1 MNISLGKIKKL
12 ITNENITIQINIE
25 NEIIKKDYNL
35 INFSN
40 NILFNE
46 IYQTELFEY
55 KYSIQF
61 LIDIEEENNY
71 INEIIYILN
80 EKKLIFN
87 FLNKNIKIIDDID
100 ISENLLK
107 CFLYYNYKNNFNLIL
122 DIKDEIIV
130 DFYLIPEIYNKER
143 INKFLNKI
151 NKEIDKLIIIKEDN
165 LNNFYIDSELIG
177 YHIDWL
183 IQNNLLFQRLS
194 EKYLFMFPY
203 ENININLNHN
213 ISNFIIKNWNYLNL
227 YLILYL

>member
-1 MNISLGKIKKL
+1 MNVSLGKMKKL

-55 KYSIQF
+55 KYSIKF
-61 LIDIEEENNY
+61 LIDIEEENIY
-71 INEIIYILN
+71 IKEILYILN

-100 ISENLLK
+100 ISENLSK

-122 DIKDEIIV
+122 YIKDEIIV
-130 DFYLIPEIYNKER
+130 DFYLIPEFYNKER
-143 INKFLNKI
+143 IDNFLNKI
-151 NKEIDKLIIIKEDN
+151 NKEINKLIIIKEDD

-177 YHIDWL
+177 YYIDWF

-203 ENININLNHN
+203 KNININLNQN
-213 ISNFIIKNWNYLNL
+213 ISDFIIKN
-227 YLILYL
+227 

>member
-1 MNISLGKIKKL
+1 MNVSLGKMKKL

-35 INFSN
+35 INLIDKINLS

-46 IYQTELFEY
+46 IYQTDLFEY
-55 KYSIQF
+55 KYSINF
-61 LIDIEEENNY
+61 LLDIEEENIY
-71 INEIIYILN
+71 INEILYILN

-100 ISENLLK
+100 ISGNLLK

-130 DFYLIPEIYNKER
+130 DFYLIPEFYNNER

-165 LNNFYIDSELIG
+165 LNNFYIDSEFIG
-177 YHIDWL
+177 YYIDWNC
-183 IQNNLLFQRLS
+183 QNNLLFQRLS

-203 ENININLNHN
+203 ENINISLNHN
-213 ISNFIIKNWNYLNL
+213 ISDFMIKN
-227 YLILYL
+227 

>member
-1 MNISLGKIKKL
+1 MNNSLGKIKKL

-35 INFSN
+35 INLIDKINLS

-46 IYQTELFEY
+46 IYQTDLFEY
-55 KYSIQF
+55 KYSINF
-61 LIDIEEENNY
+61 LLNIEEENIY
-71 INEIIYILN
+71 INEILYILN

-100 ISENLLK
+100 ISGNLSK

-130 DFYLIPEIYNKER
+130 DFYLIPEFYNNER

-151 NKEIDKLIIIKEDN
+151 NKEIDKLIIIKEDK
-165 LNNFYIDSELIG
+165 LNNFYIDSEFIG
-177 YHIDWL
+177 YYIDWNC
-183 IQNNLLFQRLS
+183 QNNLLFQRLS

-203 ENININLNHN
+203 ENINISLNHN
-213 ISNFIIKNWNYLNL
+213 ISDFMIKN
-227 YLILYL
+227 

>member
-1 MNISLGKIKKL
+1 MNVSLGKIKKL

-55 KYSIQF
+55 KYSIKF
-61 LIDIEEENNY
+61 LIDIEEENIY
-71 INEIIYILN
+71 IKEILYILN

-100 ISENLLK
+100 ISENLSK

-177 YHIDWL
+177 YYIDWL

-213 ISNFIIKNWNYLNL
+213 ISNLIIKN
-227 YLILYL
+227 

>member
-12 ITNENITIQINIE
+12 ITNENISIQINIE

-35 INFSN
+35 INLIDKINLS

-46 IYQTELFEY
+46 IYQTDLFEY
-55 KYSIQF
+55 KYSINF
-61 LIDIEEENNY
+61 LLDIEEENIY
-71 INEIIYILN
+71 INEILYILN

-100 ISENLLK
+100 ISGNLSK
-107 CFLYYNYKNNFNLIL
+107 CFLYYNYKNDFNLIL
-122 DIKDEIIV
+122 YIKDEIIV
-130 DFYLIPEIYNKER
+130 DFYLIPEFYNNER

-165 LNNFYIDSELIG
+165 LNNFYIDSEFIG
-177 YHIDWL
+177 YYIDWNF
-183 IQNNLLFQRLS
+183 QNNLLFQRLS

-203 ENININLNHN
+203 ENINISLNHT
-213 ISNFIIKNWNYLNL
+213 ILDFIIKN
-227 YLILYL
+227 

>member
-1 MNISLGKIKKL
+1 MNVSLGKMKKL

-35 INFSN
+35 INLIDKINLS

-46 IYQTELFEY
+46 IYKTDLFEY
-55 KYSIQF
+55 KYSINF
-61 LIDIEEENNY
+61 LLDIEEENIY
-71 INEIIYILN
+71 INEILYILN
-80 EKKLIFN
+80 KKKLIFN

-100 ISENLLK
+100 ISGNLSK

-130 DFYLIPEIYNKER
+130 DFYLIPEFYNNER

-165 LNNFYIDSELIG
+165 LNNFYIDSEFIG
-177 YHIDWL
+177 YYIDWNC
-183 IQNNLLFQRLS
+183 QNNLLFQRLS

-203 ENININLNHN
+203 ENINISLNHS
-213 ISNFIIKNWNYLNL
+213 ISDFMIKN
-227 YLILYL
+227 

>member
-1 MNISLGKIKKL
+1 MNISFGKIKKL

-35 INFSN
+35 INYSN

-55 KYSIQF
+55 KYSIKF
-61 LIDIEEENNY
+61 LIDIEEEKIY
-71 INEIIYILN
+71 IKEILYILN

-87 FLNKNIKIIDDID
+87 FLNKNIKIINDID
-100 ISENLLK
+100 ISENLSK

-130 DFYLIPEIYNKER
+130 DFYLIPEIYNKDR

-177 YHIDWL
+177 YYIDWL

-213 ISNFIIKNWNYLNL
+213 ISNLIIKN
-227 YLILYL
+227 

>member
-213 ISNFIIKNWNYLNL
+213 ISNFIIKN
-227 YLILYL
+227 

>member
-1 MNISLGKIKKL
+1 MNNSLGKIKKL

-35 INFSN
+35 INLIDKINLS

-46 IYQTELFEY
+46 IYQTDLFEY
-55 KYSIQF
+55 KYSINF
-61 LIDIEEENNY
+61 LLNIEEENIY
-71 INEIIYILN
+71 INEILYILN

-100 ISENLLK
+100 ISGNLSK

-130 DFYLIPEIYNKER
+130 DFYLIPEFYNNER

-165 LNNFYIDSELIG
+165 LNNFYIDSEFIG
-177 YHIDWL
+177 YYIDWNC
-183 IQNNLLFQRLS
+183 QNNLLFQRLS

-203 ENININLNHN
+203 ENINISLNHN
-213 ISNFIIKNWNYLNL
+213 ISDFMIKN
-227 YLILYL
+227 

>member
-12 ITNENITIQINIE
+12 ITNENISIQINIE

-35 INFSN
+35 INLIDKINLS

-46 IYQTELFEY
+46 IYQTDLFEY
-55 KYSIQF
+55 KYSINF
-61 LIDIEEENNY
+61 LLDIEEENIY
-71 INEIIYILN
+71 INEILYILN

-100 ISENLLK
+100 ISGNLSK

-130 DFYLIPEIYNKER
+130 DFYLIPEFYNNER

-151 NKEIDKLIIIKEDN
+151 NKEIDKLIIIKEDK
-165 LNNFYIDSELIG
+165 LNNFYIDSEFIG
-177 YHIDWL
+177 YYIDWNC
-183 IQNNLLFQRLS
+183 QNNLLFQRLS

-203 ENININLNHN
+203 ENINISLNHT
-213 ISNFIIKNWNYLNL
+213 ILDFMIKN
-227 YLILYL
+227 

>member
-35 INFSN
+35 INYSN

-55 KYSIQF
+55 KYSIKF
-61 LIDIEEENNY
+61 LIDIEEEKIY
-71 INEIIYILN
+71 IKEILYILN

-100 ISENLLK
+100 ISENLSK

-122 DIKDEIIV
+122 YIKDEIIV
-130 DFYLIPEIYNKER
+130 DFYLIPEFYNKER
-143 INKFLNKI
+143 IDNFLNKI
-151 NKEIDKLIIIKEDN
+151 NKEINKLIIIKEDD

-177 YHIDWL
+177 YYIDWF

-203 ENININLNHN
+203 KNININLNQN
-213 ISNFIIKNWNYLNL
+213 ISDFIIKN
-227 YLILYL
+227 

>member
-1 MNISLGKIKKL
+1 MNVSLGKMKKL

-35 INFSN
+35 INLIDKINLS

-46 IYQTELFEY
+46 IYKTDLFEY
-55 KYSIQF
+55 KYSINF
-61 LIDIEEENNY
+61 LLDIEEENIY
-71 INEIIYILN
+71 INEILYILN

-100 ISENLLK
+100 ISGNLSK

-130 DFYLIPEIYNKER
+130 DFYLIPEFYNNER
-143 INKFLNKI
+143 IDKFLNKI

-165 LNNFYIDSELIG
+165 LNNFYIDSEFIG
-177 YHIDWL
+177 YYIDWDF
-183 IQNNLLFQRLS
+183 QNNLLFQRLS

-203 ENININLNHN
+203 ENINISLNHS
-213 ISNFIIKNWNYLNL
+213 ISDFMIKN
-227 YLILYL
+227 

>member
-1 MNISLGKIKKL
+1 MNVSLGKMKKL

-87 FLNKNIKIIDDID
+87 FLNKNIKIIDNID
-100 ISENLLK
+100 ISENLSK

-143 INKFLNKI
+143 INKFINKI
-151 NKEIDKLIIIKEDN
+151 NKEIDKLIIIKEDD

-213 ISNFIIKNWNYLNL
+213 ISNLIIKN
-227 YLILYL
+227 

>member
-1 MNISLGKIKKL
+1 MNVSLGKMKKL

-35 INFSN
+35 INLIDKINLS

-46 IYQTELFEY
+46 IYQTDLFEY
-55 KYSIQF
+55 KYSINF
-61 LIDIEEENNY
+61 LLDIEEENIY
-71 INEIIYILN
+71 INEILYILN

-100 ISENLLK
+100 ISGNLSK

-130 DFYLIPEIYNKER
+130 DFYLIPEFYNNER

-165 LNNFYIDSELIG
+165 LNNFYIDSEFIG
-177 YHIDWL
+177 YYIDWNC
-183 IQNNLLFQRLS
+183 QNNLLFQRLS

-203 ENININLNHN
+203 ENINISLNHN
-213 ISNFIIKNWNYLNL
+213 ISDFMIKN
-227 YLILYL
+227 

>member
-1 MNISLGKIKKL
+1 MNVSLGKMKKL

-35 INFSN
+35 INLIDKINLS

-46 IYQTELFEY
+46 IYKTDLFEY
-55 KYSIQF
+55 KYSINF
-61 LIDIEEENNY
+61 LLDIEEENIY
-71 INEIIYILN
+71 INEILYILN

-100 ISENLLK
+100 ISGNLSK

-130 DFYLIPEIYNKER
+130 DFYLIPEFYNNER

-165 LNNFYIDSELIG
+165 LNNFYIDSEFIG
-177 YHIDWL
+177 YYIDWNC
-183 IQNNLLFQRLS
+183 QNNLLFQRLS

-203 ENININLNHN
+203 ENINISLNHN
-213 ISNFIIKNWNYLNL
+213 ISDFMIKN
-227 YLILYL
+227 

>member
-1 MNISLGKIKKL
+1 MNVSLGKIKKL

-55 KYSIQF
+55 KYSIKF
-61 LIDIEEENNY
+61 LIDIEEENIY
-71 INEIIYILN
+71 IKEILYILN

-100 ISENLLK
+100 ISENLSK

-177 YHIDWL
+177 YYIDWL

-213 ISNFIIKNWNYLNL
+213 ITNLIIKN
-227 YLILYL
+227 

>member
-1 MNISLGKIKKL
+1 MNVSLGKMKKL

-35 INFSN
+35 INLIDKINLS

-46 IYQTELFEY
+46 IYKTDLFEY
-55 KYSIQF
+55 KYSINF
-61 LIDIEEENNY
+61 LLDIEEENIY
-71 INEIIYILN
+71 INEILYILN

-100 ISENLLK
+100 ISGNLSK

-165 LNNFYIDSELIG
+165 LNNFYIDSEFIG
-177 YHIDWL
+177 YYIDWNF
-183 IQNNLLFQRLS
+183 QNNLLFQRLS

-203 ENININLNHN
+203 ENINISLNHS
-213 ISNFIIKNWNYLNL
+213 ISDFMIKN
-227 YLILYL
+227 

>member
-1 MNISLGKIKKL
+1 MNVSLGKMKKL

-35 INFSN
+35 INLIDKINLS

-46 IYQTELFEY
+46 IYKTDLFEY
-55 KYSIQF
+55 KYSINF
-61 LIDIEEENNY
+61 LLDIEEENIY
-71 INEIIYILN
+71 INEILYILN

-100 ISENLLK
+100 ISGNLSK

-130 DFYLIPEIYNKER
+130 DFYLIPEFYNNER

-165 LNNFYIDSELIG
+165 LNNFYIDSECIG
-177 YHIDWL
+177 YYIDWNC
-183 IQNNLLFQRLS
+183 QNNLLFQRLS

-203 ENININLNHN
+203 ENINISLNHN
-213 ISNFIIKNWNYLNL
+213 ISDFMIKN
-227 YLILYL
+227 

>member
-1 MNISLGKIKKL
+1 MNVSLGKMKKL

-100 ISENLLK
+100 ISENLSK

-151 NKEIDKLIIIKEDN
+151 NKEIDKLIIIKEDD

-177 YHIDWL
+177 YYIDWL

-213 ISNFIIKNWNYLNL
+213 ISNFIIKN
-227 YLILYL
+227 

>member
-1 MNISLGKIKKL
+1 MNVSLGKMKKL

-55 KYSIQF
+55 KYSIKF
-61 LIDIEEENNY
+61 LIDIEEENVY
-71 INEIIYILN
+71 IKEILYILN

-87 FLNKNIKIIDDID
+87 FLNKNIKIIDNID
-100 ISENLLK
+100 ISENLSK

-130 DFYLIPEIYNKER
+130 DFYLIPEFYNKER
-143 INKFLNKI
+143 IDNFLNKI
-151 NKEIDKLIIIKEDN
+151 NKEIDKLIIIKEDD

-203 ENININLNHN
+203 KNININLNQN
-213 ISNFIIKNWNYLNL
+213 ISDFIVKN
-227 YLILYL
+227 

>member
-1 MNISLGKIKKL
+1 MNVSLGKMKKL

-35 INFSN
+35 INLIDKINLS

-46 IYQTELFEY
+46 IYQTDLFEY
-55 KYSIQF
+55 KYSINF
-61 LIDIEEENNY
+61 LLDIEEENIY
-71 INEIIYILN
+71 INEILYILN

-100 ISENLLK
+100 ISGNLSK

-130 DFYLIPEIYNKER
+130 DFYLIPEFYNNER

-165 LNNFYIDSELIG
+165 LNNFYIDSEFIG
-177 YHIDWL
+177 YYIDWNF
-183 IQNNLLFQRLS
+183 QNNLLFQRLS

-203 ENININLNHN
+203 ENINISLNHN
-213 ISNFIIKNWNYLNL
+213 ISDFMIKN
-227 YLILYL
+227 

>member
-12 ITNENITIQINIE
+12 ITNKNITIQINIE

-35 INFSN
+35 INLIDKINLS

-46 IYQTELFEY
+46 IYQTDLFEY
-55 KYSIQF
+55 KYSINF
-61 LIDIEEENNY
+61 LLDIEEENIY
-71 INEIIYILN
+71 INEILYILN
-80 EKKLIFN
+80 KKKLIFN

-100 ISENLLK
+100 ISGNLSK

-130 DFYLIPEIYNKER
+130 DFYLIPEFYNNER

-165 LNNFYIDSELIG
+165 LNNFYIDSEFIG
-177 YHIDWL
+177 YYIDWNC
-183 IQNNLLFQRLS
+183 QNNLLFQRLS

-203 ENININLNHN
+203 ENINISLNHS
-213 ISNFIIKNWNYLNL
+213 ISDFMIKN
-227 YLILYL
+227 

>member
-1 MNISLGKIKKL
+1 MNISFGKIKKL

-35 INFSN
+35 INYSN

-55 KYSIQF
+55 KYSIKF
-61 LIDIEEENNY
+61 LIDIEEENIY
-71 INEIIYILN
+71 IKEILYILN

-87 FLNKNIKIIDDID
+87 FLNKNIKIINDID
-100 ISENLLK
+100 ISENLSK

-177 YHIDWL
+177 YYIDWL

-213 ISNFIIKNWNYLNL
+213 ISNLIIKN
-227 YLILYL
+227 

>member
-1 MNISLGKIKKL
+1 MNVSLGKMKKL

-35 INFSN
+35 INLIDKINLS

-46 IYQTELFEY
+46 IYKTDLFEY
-55 KYSIQF
+55 KYSINF
-61 LIDIEEENNY
+61 LLDIEEENIY
-71 INEIIYILN
+71 INEILYILN

-100 ISENLLK
+100 ISGNLSK

-130 DFYLIPEIYNKER
+130 DFYLIPEFYNNER

-165 LNNFYIDSELIG
+165 LNNFYIDSEFIG
-177 YHIDWL
+177 YYIDWDF
-183 IQNNLLFQRLS
+183 QNNLLFQRLS

-203 ENININLNHN
+203 ENINISLNHS
-213 ISNFIIKNWNYLNL
+213 ISDFMIKN
-227 YLILYL
+227 

>member
-1 MNISLGKIKKL
+1 MNVSLGKMKKL

-35 INFSN
+35 INLIDKINLS

-46 IYQTELFEY
+46 IYKTDLFEY
-55 KYSIQF
+55 KYSINF
-61 LIDIEEENNY
+61 LLDIEEETIY
-71 INEIIYILN
+71 INEILYILN

-87 FLNKNIKIIDDID
+87 FLNKNIKIIDNID
-100 ISENLLK
+100 ISGNLSK

-122 DIKDEIIV
+122 DIKDEIII
-130 DFYLIPEIYNKER
+130 DFYLIPEFYNNER

-165 LNNFYIDSELIG
+165 LNNFYIDSEFIG
-177 YHIDWL
+177 YYIDWNF
-183 IQNNLLFQRLS
+183 QNNLLFQRLS

-203 ENININLNHN
+203 ENINISLNHS
-213 ISNFIIKNWNYLNL
+213 ISDFMIKN
-227 YLILYL
+227 

>member
-1 MNISLGKIKKL
+1 MNVSLGKMKKL

-35 INFSN
+35 INLIDKINLS

-46 IYQTELFEY
+46 IYQTDLFEY
-55 KYSIQF
+55 KYSINF
-61 LIDIEEENNY
+61 LLDIEEENIY
-71 INEIIYILN
+71 INEILYILN

-100 ISENLLK
+100 ISGNLSK

-130 DFYLIPEIYNKER
+130 DFYLIPEFYNNER

-165 LNNFYIDSELIG
+165 LNNFYIDSEFIG
-177 YHIDWL
+177 YYIDWNC
-183 IQNNLLFQRLS
+183 QNNLLFQRLS

-203 ENININLNHN
+203 ENINISLNHS
-213 ISNFIIKNWNYLNL
+213 ISDFMIKN
-227 YLILYL
+227 

>member
-1 MNISLGKIKKL
+1 MNISLGKMKKL
-12 ITNENITIQINIE
+12 ITIENITIQINIE
-25 NEIIKKDYNL
+25 NEIIKNDYNL

-100 ISENLLK
+100 ISENLSK

-151 NKEIDKLIIIKEDN
+151 NKEIDKLIIIKEYD

-213 ISNFIIKNWNYLNL
+213 ISNFIIKN
-227 YLILYL
+227 

>member
-12 ITNENITIQINIE
+12 ITNENISIQINIE

-35 INFSN
+35 INLIDKINLS

-46 IYQTELFEY
+46 IYQTDLFEY
-55 KYSIQF
+55 KYSINF
-61 LIDIEEENNY
+61 LLDIEEENIY
-71 INEIIYILN
+71 IKDILYILN

-100 ISENLLK
+100 ISGNLSK
-107 CFLYYNYKNNFNLIL
+107 CFLYYNYKNDFNLIL
-122 DIKDEIIV
+122 YIKDEIIV
-130 DFYLIPEIYNKER
+130 DFYLIPEFYNNER

-165 LNNFYIDSELIG
+165 LNNFYIDSEFIG
-177 YHIDWL
+177 YYIDWNF
-183 IQNNLLFQRLS
+183 QNNLLFQRLS

-203 ENININLNHN
+203 ENINISLNHT
-213 ISNFIIKNWNYLNL
+213 ILDFMIKN
-227 YLILYL
+227 